1 MAARKTTATK
11 TTEPKTVIKSTG
23 EEKPTEEALEEDNL
37 ELLADQPEDSVDLV
51 QSDEGDAVV
60 DPSDAGKTVQAEDVE
75 TSGNSTGNSKG
86 PHIHVGATREIEV
99 LVGGFYHGGRS
110 LPVGARISVVAKLA
124 GETKEEQI
132 ALYGQQMFR
141 AV

>member
-1 MAARKTTATK
+1 MAARKTTAT
-11 TTEPKTVIKSTG
+11 KTVIKSTG

-60 DPSDAGKTVQAEDVE
+60 DPNDAEKTVQAEDVIA
-75 TSGNSTGNSKG
+75 TTGNSTGNSKG

-124 GETKEEQI
+124 GETQQEQI

>member
-23 EEKPTEEALEEDNL
+23 EEK
-37 ELLADQPEDSVDLV
+37 
-51 QSDEGDAVV
+51 SDEGSAVAV
-60 DPSDAGKTVQAEDVE
+60 PSDAGNRVEKGDVIA
-75 TSGNSTGNSKG
+75 TSGNTGNSKG

-124 GETKEEQI
+124 GETKDEQI